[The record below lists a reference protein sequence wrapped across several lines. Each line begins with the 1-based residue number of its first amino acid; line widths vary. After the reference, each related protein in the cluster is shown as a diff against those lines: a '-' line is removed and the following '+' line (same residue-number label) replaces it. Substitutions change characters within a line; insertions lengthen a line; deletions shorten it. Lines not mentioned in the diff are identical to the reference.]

1 MKRYNLLTEEDLLFK
16 RHYTVIAIKNQNLC
30 VRNAYLNEF
39 GNWNLCNGGY
49 NVIDIVEDSIMN
61 VLKEDKP
68 IRYNQVLLG
77 GFKEEPTDYDYL
89 LDD

>member
-1 MKRYNLLTEEDLLFK
+1 MLLKRY
-16 RHYTVIAIKNQNLC
+16 YTVIAIKNQNIY

-39 GNWNLCNGGY
+39 GSWNLCNGGY
-49 NVIDIVEDSIMN
+49 NVIDIIEDSIMN

-68 IRYNQVLLG
+68 IRYNLILLG